1 MAENAVRFGANKIIA
16 TLRHRQFV
24 GLADL
29 NQAIAEETKAL
40 NAKPFQ
46 KRQGSRQEV
55 FLAEEQ
61 DLMVPLPPVRFELAD
76 LRKAKVAPN
85 YHVQVE
91 GNFYSVP
98 ARLIGK
104 QLDVRLTTRM
114 VEVFDGAERVA
125 SHPRLN
131 NVKGQ
136 YQTVTEHMPPAH
148 RAQLRDWT
156 PARFTSWAGE
166 IGPNTVRVIEAI
178 LASKPV
184 VEQAYRSCLG
194 VMSYATKTGGHTRL
208 EQVCGRALT
217 MSTSPSYALIKRL
230 WPLWRPQP
238 AGPKSLGDAG
248 FVRGADYYA
257 TDTTT
262 PTGVTHETD
271 AAGDR
276 EEL

>member
-1 MAENAVRFGANKIIA
+1 
-16 TLRHRQFV
+16 
-24 GLADL
+24 
-29 NQAIAEETKAL
+29 
-40 NAKPFQ
+40 
-46 KRQGSRQEV
+46 
-55 FLAEEQ
+55 
-61 DLMVPLPPVRFELAD
+61 MVPLPPWFELAD

-85 YHVQVE
+85 YHVQGE

-104 QLDVRLTTRM
+104 ALDVRLTTMM

-208 EQVCGRALT
+208 SRLRPSTHDVDEPVLRPDQAPVAPVEATARRTEVTRGRRVRAR
-217 MSTSPSYALIKRL
+217 SRL
-230 WPLWRPQP
+230 LRH
-238 AGPKSLGDAG
+238 
-248 FVRGADYYA
+248 RHHH
-257 TDTTT
+257 TD
-262 PTGVTHETD
+262 GRH
-271 AAGDR
+271 ARDR
-276 EEL
+276 RRR